1 MIGNN
6 CTIPPRVIF
15 LVKRAASNCDVLSM
29 FTTRCILSIAPTALV
44 SAMCFANGLG
54 PADGFT
60 IFTIESYQAN
70 NTDCTGRIA
79 VGGPATYTNFGVGS
93 ALDNSYGTRD
103 DLIVAG
109 TLSWNNGQSFN
120 GNVQVTGSANMNN
133 VGIPNGSVGNDVS
146 IDFDTAEE
154 ELQLLSNALFSTPA
168 NGSASNSWG
177 QLTMTGTDPNINI
190 FYLSQS
196 DLHPLWGMTITVPQ
210 GSSVLVNV
218 NHHTMQLSNFQLVL
232 NGCSASDVLFN
243 FPIANSVQLSGIGWQ
258 GTILAPS
265 ANIQFNNGQ
274 IDGAL
279 VCRTIQ
285 GNGESH
291 HAPFI
296 GDLPTDDE
304 GEDSCRC
311 CCHGETGSDD
321 TNEDEQGEPIDDKDE
336 DDDTNG
342 NNGDNGN
349 GNNGNNGN
357 GGGHDDDDEGDDEGD
372 EGHQD
377 EDRFDGDHDDD
388 CDCDCDCSTPS
399 GIALYD

>member
-1 MIGNN
+1 
-6 CTIPPRVIF
+6 
-15 LVKRAASNCDVLSM
+15 VKMVNPS
-29 FTTRCILSIAPTALV
+29 
-44 SAMCFANGLG
+44 
-54 PADGFT
+54 ADGFT

-304 GEDSCRC
+304 
-311 CCHGETGSDD
+311 
-321 TNEDEQGEPIDDKDE
+321 

-342 NNGDNGN
+342 NNG
-349 GNNGNNGN
+349 NNGNGN